1 MTEQIKHILS
11 ELNAIQAKLPELREL
26 FWLKIDR
33 YNDVDQ
39 QRGVAFDE
47 RFEQQHS
54 KLFRTIESFSN
65 FIEKSFAPSPEE
77 VAKEKALQKLCA
89 EFPGFNDWNEEAKK
103 ALLERE
109 IQTTSIKIPQR
120 IVVKVKADEEPN
132 RGPKYQINSQ
142 PDKVYSIDSDF
153 SHCRPCFFEFRGEK
167 YTVNN
172 WAMVLKE
179 LANILYIDRP
189 AIITEFIARDLSKK
203 PLFSTAPKNYL
214 RPLEIANGLFVESNF
229 SANQM
234 CVSCKKLL
242 DIYGI
247 EHSEM
252 KIYLDRIPAKL

>member
-1 MTEQIKHILS
+1 MKEQIKNILS

-33 YNDVDQ
+33 YNEADQ
-39 QRGVAFDE
+39 QRGLAFDE
-47 RFEQQHS
+47 RFEHQRS
-54 KLFRTIESFSN
+54 KLFHTIESFST
-65 FIEKSFAPSPEE
+65 FIEKSFAPTSEE
-77 VAKEKALQKLCA
+77 VAKERALQKLCA

-109 IQTTSIKIPQR
+109 IQTILIKIPKR
-120 IVVKVKADEEPN
+120 IVVKEKTNKEPN

-142 PDKVYSIDSDF
+142 SNKVYSIDSDF
-153 SHCRPCFFEFRGEK
+153 THCRPYYFEFRDKK
-167 YTVNN
+167 YAVNN

-179 LANILYIDRP
+179 LARLLYTESPTIV
-189 AIITEFIARDLSKK
+189 AEFIARDLLKK
-203 PLFSTAPKNYL
+203 PLFSNDPKKYL

-234 CVSCKKLL
+234 CVSCRKLL

-247 EHSEM
+247 EYQEV

>member
-1 MTEQIKHILS
+1 MTEQIKNILS

-33 YNDVDQ
+33 YNEVDQ
-39 QRGVAFDE
+39 QRGEAFDE
-47 RFEQQHS
+47 RFKHQLS
-54 KLFRTIESFSN
+54 KLFRTIESFSA
-65 FIEKSFAPSPEE
+65 FIEKSFAPTSEE
-77 VAKEKALQKLCA
+77 VAKERALQKLCA

-109 IQTTSIKIPQR
+109 IQTISIKIPQR
-120 IVVKVKADEEPN
+120 IVVKVKANEEPN

-142 PDKVYSIDSDF
+142 PNKVYSIDSDF
-153 SHCRPCFFEFRGEK
+153 SHCRPCFFEFRDKK
-167 YTVNN
+167 YAVNN

-179 LANILYIDRP
+179 LASLLYNESP
-189 AIITEFIARDLSKK
+189 AIIAEFIARDLSKK
-203 PLFSTAPKNYL
+203 PLFTTAPKNYL

-247 EHSEM
+247 EHSEV

>member
-1 MTEQIKHILS
+1 MTEQIKNILS
-11 ELNAIQAKLPELREL
+11 ELNAIQAKLLELREL

-33 YNDVDQ
+33 YNEVDQ

-47 RFEQQHS
+47 RFEQQRS
-54 KLFRTIESFSN
+54 KLFRTIESFSA
-65 FIEKSFAPSPEE
+65 FIEKSFAPTSEE
-77 VAKEKALQKLCA
+77 VAKEKALKKLCA

-120 IVVKVKADEEPN
+120 IVAKVKANEEPN
-132 RGPKYQINSQ
+132 RGPKYQINKQ
-142 PDKVYSIDSDF
+142 PEKVYSIDSDF
-153 SHCRPCFFEFRGEK
+153 SHCRPCFFEFRDKK
-167 YTVNN
+167 YAVNT

-179 LANILYIDRP
+179 LASLLYNESP
-189 AIITEFIARDLSKK
+189 AIIAEFIARDLSKK
-203 PLFSTAPKNYL
+203 PLFTTAPKNYL

-247 EHSEM
+247 EHSEV

>member
-1 MTEQIKHILS
+1 MTEQIINILS

-33 YNDVDQ
+33 YNEADQ

-47 RFEQQHS
+47 RFEQQRG
-54 KLFRTIESFSN
+54 KLFRAIETFSA
-65 FIEKSFAPSPEE
+65 FIEKSFAPTSEE
-77 VAKEKALQKLCA
+77 VAKGKALQKLCA

-109 IQTTSIKIPQR
+109 IQTISIKTPQR
-120 IVVKVKADEEPN
+120 IVVKANEEPN
-132 RGPKYQINSQ
+132 RGPKYQINKQ
-142 PDKVYSIDSDF
+142 PEKVYSIDSNF
-153 SHCRPCFFEFRGEK
+153 SHCRPCFFEFRDKK

-179 LANILYIDRP
+179 LANILYADTP
-189 AIITEFIARDLSKK
+189 AVVNEFITKDLSKK
-203 PLFSTAPKNYL
+203 TLFSTDPKSYL
-214 RPLEIANGLFVESNF
+214 RPLEIAKGLFVESNF

-247 EHSEM
+247 EHSEV
-252 KIYLDRIPAKL
+252 KIYLDRIPSKL